1 MCLNRFRASRK
12 VTFVLQNDSN
22 HLFWIEGTRRGGTN
36 HLMQCMIEREREKR
50 KKATQKKEEG
60 KQEEKKMHKY
70 KQIRPERL
78 CVGMSARVGENHREE
93 ERGLN
98 CITALQTVLLGLE
111 RGLS

>member
-1 MCLNRFRASRK
+1 
-12 VTFVLQNDSN
+12 
-22 HLFWIEGTRRGGTN
+22 
-36 HLMQCMIEREREKR
+36 MQCMIEREREKR